1 MNVEDPDQL
10 LQAVLPPA
18 LEVLTA
24 WSIAEIEADP
34 SIFHQAMDRRSAT
47 PRPPRIRC
55 EGRPR

>member
-34 SIFHQAMDRRSAT
+34 SVFHQAMDRRFAT

-55 EGRPR
+55 EGWPR